1 VLRVSRTCLHR
12 GAGDNDI
19 HEPEED
25 PMTSPLLRAAAAV
38 AVTLSLAG
46 CASTGQYLDDSFVTA
61 KVKSEMLALGFGTG
75 TDVSVETASG
85 IVQLSGFVSSQAE
98 MDKAVAAARKV
109 EGVRSVSNKMQ
120 LKPTSR

>member
-1 VLRVSRTCLHR
+1 
-12 GAGDNDI
+12 
-19 HEPEED
+19 
-25 PMTSPLLRAAAAV
+25 MTSTLLRAAATV

-46 CASTGQYLDDSFVTA
+46 CASTGQYLEDSFVTA

-85 IVQLSGFVSSQAE
+85 IVQLSGFVSTQAE